1 MSQSNT
7 HHANAN
13 ITVSESLRDRLR
25 VEKAERGLTYDELL
39 RSKFDFDSLDAPDG
53 T

>member
-1 MSQSNT
+1 MSRTDTNRVT
-7 HHANAN
+7 AN
-13 ITVSESLRDRLR
+13 ITISESLRNRLR

-39 RSKFDFDSLDAPDG
+39 RREFDFDDLETPNA